1 MLRRRGGRPSRRD
14 DIVRAAAEAF
24 AASGYHNT
32 SLNNIAEQ
40 LSMTP
45 AGILHHFGSKENL
58 LTEVL
63 EFRDE
68 LSREQQ
74 AKTGQAL
81 LDHLIDTARRNEA
94 NPGLT
99 QLYAVLSAESVAPG
113 HPAQEWFR
121 ERYTTVRRD
130 VEDALRESAGLAEG
144 ERTVESALAA
154 RAVIAAMDGL
164 QVQWLLDPDVH
175 MADALHWVAES
186 MIERLRS

>member
-14 DIVRAAAEAF
+14 EIVRAAAEAF

-63 EFRDE
+63 ELRDAV
-68 LSREQQ
+68 SRNQQ
-74 AKTGQAL
+74 EMTGQAL
-81 LDHLIDTARRNEA
+81 LDHLIDTAERNEA
-94 NPGLT
+94 SPGLT

-113 HPAQEWFR
+113 HPAQAWFR
-121 ERYTTVRRD
+121 ERYASVRGD
-130 VEDALRESAGLAEG
+130 VEQALRESAGLGEG
-144 ERTVESALAA
+144 EATAESALAA
-154 RAVIAAMDGL
+154 RALIAAMDGL

-175 MADALHWVAES
+175 MADSLHWVVES
-186 MIERLRS
+186 LIARLRG